1 MWSENTD
8 FKKNKLCLV
17 TKQRDKLWK
26 NVLLSLYLKKIIKIK
41 HSM

>member
-1 MWSENTD
+1 MWLENTD

-17 TKQRDKLWK
+17 MKHRDKLWK
-26 NVLLSLYLKKIIKIK
+26 NVLLSLYLKKFIKIK